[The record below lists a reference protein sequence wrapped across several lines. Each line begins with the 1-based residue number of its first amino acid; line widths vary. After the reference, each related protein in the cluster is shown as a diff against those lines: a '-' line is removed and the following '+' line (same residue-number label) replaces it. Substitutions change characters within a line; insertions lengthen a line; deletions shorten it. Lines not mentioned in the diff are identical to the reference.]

1 MAVIVI
7 AEVHG
12 QTKSGYDG
20 MLNVLGDR
28 VRQAEGFLLHSA
40 YCVDGT
46 WRVVEV
52 WESKPEA
59 DRFFAK
65 EVAPNLPAGVRPKRS
80 VHEAHSLVTGLGA
93 RPRNAGSS

>member
-12 QTKSGYDG
+12 QTESGYDG
-20 MLNVLGDR
+20 MLNVLADR
-28 VRQAEGFLLHSA
+28 ARRADGFLLHGA
-40 YCVDGT
+40 YCVEGS

-52 WESKPEA
+52 WKSKAEA

-65 EVAPNLPAGVRPKRS
+65 EVAPNLPPGVRPKRS
-80 VHEAHSLVTGLGA
+80 VHEAHSLVM
-93 RPRNAGSS
+93 P

>member
-12 QTKSGYDG
+12 QTEAGYDG
-20 MLNVLGDR
+20 MLNVLADR
-28 VRQAEGFLLHSA
+28 ARQAEGFLLHSA
-40 YCVDGT
+40 YCLGGI

-52 WESKPEA
+52 WKSKAEA

-65 EVAPNLPAGVRPKRS
+65 EVAPNLPPGVRPKRS
-80 VHEAHSLVTGLGA
+80 VHEAHSLVM
-93 RPRNAGSS
+93 P

>member
-12 QTKSGYDG
+12 QTASGYDG
-20 MLNVLGDR
+20 MLAVLADR
-28 VRQAEGFLLHSA
+28 ARQAEGFLLHGA
-40 YCVDGT
+40 YCVDGA

-52 WESKPEA
+52 WKSKAEA

-65 EVAPNLPAGVRPKRS
+65 EVAPNLPPGVHPKRA
-80 VHEAHSLVTGLGA
+80 VHEAHRLIL
-93 RPRNAGSS
+93 P